1 MKKTETHIE
10 LNVNELDII
19 LKALELV
26 ESVDEI
32 QINRSSGSVDTLYDR
47 LYDYYVTLDTTN
59 VELNYE
65 SYVEPSF

>member
-32 QINRSSGSVDTLYDR
+32 QIN
-47 LYDYYVTLDTTN
+47 
-59 VELNYE
+59 
-65 SYVEPSF
+65 